1 MDDVFGG
8 WYREGLKT
16 IKNLYINGVFVF
28 VLYYICLCHGKKINK
43 EICQKEIEKNK
54 EKKS

>member
-16 IKNLYINGVFVF
+16 IKNLYINGVF